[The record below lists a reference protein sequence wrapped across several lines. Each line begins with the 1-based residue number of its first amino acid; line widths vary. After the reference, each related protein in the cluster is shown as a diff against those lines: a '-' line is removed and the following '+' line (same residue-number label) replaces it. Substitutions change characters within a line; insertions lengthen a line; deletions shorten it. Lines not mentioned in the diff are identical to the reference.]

1 MTDIYASPTASESD
15 SYTSTTEKA
24 KEQARELGHTA
35 AQAGGGVAETAKEE
49 GRRVAGETTRQA
61 RTLYHATREELR
73 SQAGDQQKRAVG
85 GIRSVGSEL
94 RSMADQGGQEGPA
107 SGYARQAAS
116 KIDQVADWLESRE
129 PGALVTE
136 VKEYARRNPGTF
148 LAGAAILGVIA
159 GRVTRSVAAE
169 VSDARHD
176 DTPSSATPS
185 SATSSAAG
193 YAPAYTAPAVT
204 PVAVVPVEPL
214 AATPATTAPLPVAD
228 PGPGVAVGTAP
239 VTDPFYDREVRP

>member
-1 MTDIYASPTASESD
+1 MTDIYASPAASESD
-15 SYTSTTEKA
+15 SHTSTTEKA

-49 GRRVAGETTRQA
+49 GRRVAGETSRQA

-73 SQAGDQQKRAVG
+73 TQAGDQQKRAVG

-107 SGYARQAAS
+107 SGYARQAAT

-129 PGALVTE
+129 PGALITE

-169 VSDARHD
+169 VSGSHDATPAST
-176 DTPSSATPS
+176 TPSGTGTAYPE
-185 SATSSAAG
+185 
-193 YAPAYTAPAVT
+193 PAYTTPAAA

-214 AATPATTAPLPVAD
+214 PVTPATTTLPVAD

-239 VTDPFYDREVRP
+239 VTDPFYDSEVRP

>member
-1 MTDIYASPTASESD
+1 MTDIYASPTASEND
-15 SYTSTTEKA
+15 SHTSATEKA

-176 DTPSSATPS
+176 DTPSPVTPGG
-185 SATSSAAG
+185 TAAG
-193 YAPAYTAPAVT
+193 YTPAYTAPAAT
-204 PVAVVPVEPL
+204 PPAAVVPVEPL
-214 AATPATTAPLPVAD
+214 TATPATTTAPLPVAD

-239 VTDPFYDREVRP
+239 VTDPAYDREVRP

>member
-1 MTDIYASPTASESD
+1 MTDIYTSPTASESD
-15 SYTSTTEKA
+15 SQTSTTEKA
-24 KEQARELGHTA
+24 KEQARDLGQTA
-35 AQAGGGVAETAKEE
+35 AQAGGSVAETAKEE
-49 GRRVAGETTRQA
+49 SRRVAGETTRQA

-94 RSMADQGGQEGPA
+94 RSMAEAGGQEGPVG
-107 SGYARQAAS
+107 GYARQAAS

-129 PGALVTE
+129 PGALITE
-136 VKEYARRNPGTF
+136 VKDYARRNPGTF

-169 VSDARHD
+169 VSDSHD
-176 DTPSSATPS
+176 AATPVSATP
-185 SATSSAAG
+185 AYT
-193 YAPAYTAPAVT
+193 PAYTAPAAT

-214 AATPATTAPLPVAD
+214 PVTPATSTLPVAD

-239 VTDPFYDREVRP
+239 VTDPFDREVRP